1 MTRISDKS
9 KCLYNVIY
17 VIYKLQYHSKPTIA
31 INTTRFESILRKS
44 HEHFIS

>member
-9 KCLYNVIY
+9 KCLYNV
-17 VIYKLQYHSKPTIA
+17 VRYKLQYHSKPTIA